1 MEILG
6 FLIRDRT
13 ASYDESE
20 DKKKTENEINGMFD
34 TIFDRI
40 LDNNS
45 YVRTTIF
52 KVLVKVCGVSKF
64 VKQRLKMANLAVIA
78 LEDKSSTVRKAAIT
92 LLIKLLE
99 THPFRFNG
107 GPLKRD
113 ELKKDYDEIQ
123 VKLEGLGSL
132 GNAFDNTLDEED
144 EGAPKEKKK
153 YEACYSSCFCLTN
166 IQVQEEEEALRRR
179 HGCRWRGRGG
189 R

>member
-1 MEILG
+1 MMEILG
-6 FLIRDRT
+6 TLIRDRT

-40 LDNNS
+40 LDSNS

-64 VKQRLKMANLAVIA
+64 VKQRLKMASLAVMA

-113 ELKKDYDEIQ
+113 ELMKDYDEIQ
-123 VKLEGLGSL
+123 QQLKSIGTLGDAIA
-132 GNAFDNTLDEED
+132 NPVDEED
-144 EGAPKEKKK
+144 DDAPKGKKK
-153 YEACYSSCFCLTN
+153 
-166 IQVQEEEEALRRR
+166 
-179 HGCRWRGRGG
+179 
-189 R
+189 